1 MKSAVR
7 ELTHPTE
14 VEGVGAPTVPP
25 PAPTKARLFADCAIL
40 GLTAW
45 GGFMALLAQ
54 AQERFVKQRRWVSE
68 KDFLDLIALVTMLPG
83 PQAVNAIA
91 VTGHRVAGWGG
102 FAAALAGIVLPGFVI
117 IVALWFGYA
126 FLAGYP
132 DVLRAVTVGVMP
144 PLAMILGQAALAQAR
159 KAAPARRQRLL
170 AATAAV
176 LLLVLPFWAAPIYL
190 LAFGAMTSLCFWPPP
205 RLDAQPPGRRLKPL
219 ELVLCIAPIGL
230 AAFQLVPT
238 LLPQAIVA
246 KLGLAFAG
254 LSTTLFGGGLVMVPL
269 LEGLLVDHLGWLSH
283 AGFSVGL
290 AASQLTPGPILSI
303 ATFTGMEVGGLA
315 GALAA
320 TLGIYLPT
328 ALISVGVSGM
338 TDRLKGSRVFQHA
351 MAGVRCAVVG
361 LIAGAAIS
369 LLMKL
374 PWHGAAWQTALLVVT
389 AYGVVWHLKQPP
401 YVSLPIGA
409 VVAWLL
415 M

>member
-1 MKSAVR
+1 MS
-7 ELTHPTE
+7 ELSNTVEGAEARAPTE
-14 VEGVGAPTVPP
+14 LPP
-25 PAPTKARLFADCAIL
+25 PPTKARLFADCALL

-54 AQERFVKQRRWVSE
+54 AQERFVKQRKWVSE
-68 KDFLDLIALVTMLPG
+68 KEFLDLIALVTMLPG

-91 VTGHRVAGWGG
+91 VMGHRVAGWGG
-102 FAAALAGIVLPGFVI
+102 FAAALAGIVLPGFGI
-117 IVALWFGYA
+117 IVGLWFGYA
-126 FLAGYP
+126 YLAGHP
-132 DVLRAVTVGVMP
+132 DVLRAVTTGVLP
-144 PLAMILGQAALAQAR
+144 PLAMILGQAALAQAH
-159 KAAPARRQRLL
+159 KAAPGPRQRIL

-176 LLLVLPFWAAPIYL
+176 LLLVLPFWGAPICV
-190 LAFGAMTSLCFWPPP
+190 LAFGALTSLLFWPAPQ
-205 RLDAQPPGRRLKPL
+205 LSAQPKGRHLKPL
-219 ELVLCIAPIGL
+219 ELLLCIAPLGL
-230 AAFQLVPT
+230 AAFQFAPT
-238 LLPQAIVA
+238 LLPQALVA

-269 LEGLLVDHLGWLSH
+269 LEGLLVDRLGWLNH
-283 AGFSVGL
+283 AGFSASL

-303 ATFTGMEVGGLA
+303 ATFTGMEVGGFA

-338 TDRLKGSRVFQHA
+338 TDRLKGARVFQHA

-361 LIAGAAIS
+361 LIAGAAFS
-369 LLMKL
+369 LLSKL
-374 PWHGAAWQTALLVVT
+374 PWHDATWQTALLVAA

-401 YVSLPIGA
+401 YVSLPVGA
-409 VVAWLL
+409 AMAWLL